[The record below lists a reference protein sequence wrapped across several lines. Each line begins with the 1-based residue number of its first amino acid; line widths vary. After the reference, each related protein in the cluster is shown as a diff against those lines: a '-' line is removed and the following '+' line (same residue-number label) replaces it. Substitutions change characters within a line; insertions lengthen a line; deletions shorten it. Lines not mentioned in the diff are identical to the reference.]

1 MTEEQ
6 SGLVGAL
13 AASSQQRA
21 VYNDGQTRAFV
32 SQRGSERYDL
42 GVRSLVNPAQ
52 RTTKFDEPAETLH
65 TVLKSFGVPED
76 AGWLPQGK
84 A

>member
-1 MTEEQ
+1 MSEQ

-21 VYNDGQTRAFV
+21 IYNDGQTRAFV
-32 SQRGSERYDL
+32 SLRGTERYDL
-42 GVRSLVNPAQ
+42 GVRSLVDPG
-52 RTTKFDEPAETLH
+52 RKVTKFDEPAETLH
-65 TVLKSFGVPED
+65 SVLETFGVPED
-76 AGWLPQGK
+76 AGWSPQGN